1 MNSEQLRQL
10 IDISKTGSIR
20 MTAKR
25 LYISQQAVVNP

>member
-25 LYISQQAVVNP
+25 LYIDRKSVV